1 MIVDCRTCP
10 VRGQGCD
17 DCVVTVLLG
26 APGSREFLS
35 AAAPETSAGL
45 ALDAAESKVVS
56 LFVGAGLIQP
66 AAVAGLCAR
75 RESVQSWG
83 PARNVG

>member
-1 MIVDCRTCP
+1 MIVDCRTCS

-26 APGSREFLS
+26 APRPVESLT
-35 AAAPETSAGL
+35 ALAPQRATGL
-45 ALDAAESKVVS
+45 ALDAAESRVVS
-56 LFVGAGLIQP
+56 IFVGAGLVHP

-75 RESVQSWG
+75 RERVQSW
-83 PARNVG
+83 PAARNVG

>member
-26 APGSREFLS
+26 APGSVGPPP
-35 AAAPETSAGL
+35 AADPQIATGL
-45 ALDAAESKVVS
+45 ALDAAESRVVS
-56 LFVGAGLIQP
+56 IFVGAGLVQP
-66 AAVAGLCAR
+66 AAVAGLRAR
-75 RESVQSWG
+75 RERGQSWE
-83 PARNVG
+83 AVRNVG